1 MTRSKNYSREKEYTY
16 NTQVGEIRS
25 RSFSPYF
32 LPEGDFAPEAHCEPN
47 I

>member
-1 MTRSKNYSREKEYTY
+1 MTRSKNYPREKEHTY

-25 RSFSPYF
+25 HSFSLF